1 MATTPGS
8 GDPAHVEPGAVGP
21 LEAGDEGVEGEGVE
35 GEEAGPAAAGAR
47 HRDLVAELVRMRRE
61 EAAEEDEEDLAWFS
75 GVREEVLGAMASNA
89 DPKPAVP
96 TGG

>member
-1 MATTPGS
+1 MVTTPGS
-8 GDPAHVEPGAVGP
+8 GDPAHVDAAGADRTDAGSAGAGRPDVGT
-21 LEAGDEGVEGEGVE
+21 
-35 GEEAGPAAAGAR
+35 AGAR

-89 DPKPAVP
+89 DPTPAVP
-96 TGG
+96 TAG

>member
-8 GDPAHVEPGAVGP
+8 GDPAHAEPAAVGP
-21 LEAGDEGVEGEGVE
+21 TGLDDEGLDRREV
-35 GEEAGPAAAGAR
+35 GPADVGAR

-89 DPKPAVP
+89 DPEPAVP
-96 TGG
+96 TAG